1 MEWRLAMM
9 TVTGLLLPSPSTS
22 IASRSSTLVNAYE
35 SLIIP
40 LCSSIEQV

>member
-1 MEWRLAMM
+1 MEIGNDDSDR
-9 TVTGLLLPSPSTS
+9 GPLPPPPSTS
-22 IASRSSTLVNAYE
+22 IASRSSTLVNAFE